1 MQTNL
6 TMKRIL
12 LTLLIAAFVSPAF
25 SQSAAPVKKIEDY
38 IKFKETKYNFGK
50 IKQGVPVTHDFP
62 FTNVGNEVLIIENAT
77 ASCGCTTPQWPK
89 APITKGKTDKITA
102 GFNAAT
108 AGPFSKEI
116 YVKVKGVD
124 YPFPIY
130 ISGEV
135 LSPEDYA
142 KLEASKK
149 KGKSK

>member
-6 TMKRIL
+6 TMKRFF
-12 LTLLIAAFVSPAF
+12 LTLLIAVFVVPAF

-62 FTNVGNEVLIIENAT
+62 FTNVGTEVLIIENAT

-89 APITKGKTDKITA
+89 APITKGKSDKIIA
-102 GFNAAT
+102 GFNAAA

-116 YVKVKGVD
+116 YVKIKGVD
-124 YPFPIY
+124 YPYPIY

-135 LSPEDYA
+135 LSAEDYA

>member
-1 MQTNL
+1 MQTEL
-6 TMKRIL
+6 TMKKVL
-12 LTLLIAAFVSPAF
+12 FTFLIAVLAAPAF
-25 SQSAAPVKKIEDY
+25 SQTAAPAKKIEDF

-62 FTNVGNEVLIIENAT
+62 FTNVSNDVLIIENAT

-89 APITKGKTDKITA
+89 APITKGKSDKITA
-102 GFNAAT
+102 GFNAAA

-124 YPFPIY
+124 YPMPIY
-130 ISGEV
+130 ITGEV
-135 LSPEDYA
+135 LSAEDFA
-142 KLEASKK
+142 KLEAEKK